1 MAEAAEDRHTAPAG
15 PGALLPE
22 AGVKELTD
30 RLTEYMTEIE
40 LADVPAVLEQVLDDF
55 LVQCD
60 GVPEDLESSDAVDR
74 IVNGQ
79 LAVTMAYHLGRL
91 EGRAPQLVERFV
103 EEALEKWGH
112 IHLED
117 ETQVTDEDLE
127 RLVERVLPK
136 LRRWRYYLGRES
148 EESDEGESDDVQ

>member
-1 MAEAAEDRHTAPAG
+1 MAEAAEDRYTAPAG
-15 PGALLPE
+15 PGGLLPE
-22 AGVKELTD
+22 SGVKDLTD

-40 LADVPAVLEQVLDDF
+40 LADVPAVLEQVL
-55 LVQCD
+55 
-60 GVPEDLESSDAVDR
+60 
-74 IVNGQ
+74 
-79 LAVTMAYHLGRL
+79 
-91 EGRAPQLVERFV
+91 EGRAPHLVERFV

-127 RLVERVLPK
+127 QLVERVLPK

-148 EESDEGESDDVQ
+148 EESADGESDDV